1 MDMAVATMTGYGR
14 DPEVPV
20 ISAAMKNVATT
31 ARTIGS
37 GSTDISGRRGA
48 GKSTVLN
55 KFDTRDAAWKSEQD
69 IRVAIAAPVDYDA
82 REFIIHLFT
91 ELCTRVAAE
100 AHLPDRIARQ
110 TQRGKPL
117 TDLMALTSHHAAT
130 SGGIAVS
137 IAKVSRP
144 VPARCDGDQNRA
156 GPGRWPPTSLG

>member
-1 MDMAVATMTGYGR
+1 MNLLLGDSVADTMDMAVATLTGNGR

-37 GSTDISGRRGA
+37 GSIGISGPRGA

-69 IRVAIAAPVDYDA
+69 IRVTVAAPVDYDA

-100 AHLPDRIARQ
+100 APPPGPHRAADAAPPRRPPLPVSRRYDVDRHPP
-110 TQRGKPL
+110 GHGVVPPP
-117 TDLMALTSHHAAT
+117 AT
-130 SGGIAVS
+130 SP
-137 IAKVSRP
+137 SR
-144 VPARCDGDQNRA
+144 R
-156 GPGRWPPTSLG
+156 